1 MVLSSASVRQ
11 EGWQN
16 LFIEPNED
24 LIKALGWTNVTT
36 AYRDQVPSAS
46 IRSTVNSTINA
57 GVALVNY
64 VGHSDYNF
72 WGGYETVYATADMDS
87 LANAGKPTVVMQW
100 GCWNNYYVNS
110 KNTTMSHRF
119 LVTGPTGAA
128 GVFGSATRSSAQ
140 SEAELSKRLA
150 VYLAQP
156 ELTLGEAILKATQE
170 LARTNPGMRD
180 VIIGMTYLGDPT
192 MKLGR

>member
-1 MVLSSASVRQ
+1 MVDVSGPNGPDGVPDLSFGRLPARTVQEAEILVGKILAYDTMNYRGSALLVSDKKD
-11 EGWQN
+11 GKTS
-16 LFIEPNED
+16 FIQPNED

-128 GVFGSATRSSAQ
+128 GVFGSATRSPPSR
-140 SEAELSKRLA
+140 K
-150 VYLAQP
+150 P
-156 ELTLGEAILKATQE
+156 
-170 LARTNPGMRD
+170 N
-180 VIIGMTYLGDPT
+180 
-192 MKLGR
+192 